1 MPSPHPPE
9 IPAAEFRDRQRRAA
23 AVAKSAGLAGLLV
36 CSRGGG
42 TVDRYANVLYLA
54 NFYSSFPFIPDV
66 KGHWSA
72 RAHSFVVLP
81 AEGEPVLVTDM
92 PVKPEEVRVADVR
105 TADELVPEVARAIR
119 DRGLATATLGVAG
132 ADALPWTVQRALQ
145 AELPEAA
152 FVPADDILDRLRMIK
167 SPAEIAVLRR
177 ASELGGLAIEAM
189 MAAAAPGRTQGEVM
203 GEGLRAMAA
212 HGVMLYNSFMGSGR
226 GGNRPRIKYT
236 DFPTFG
242 SDEPIED
249 GEWFHVGLSGV
260 YRGYYFDHSRSKPIG
275 NPTAPQIE
283 AFEAAIASVQA
294 AIARI
299 RPGATA
305 GEVAEAGFA
314 KLVEL
319 GFPTKSDFNGM
330 GHGVGM
336 GWDLPWL
343 VPGDATV
350 LEPDMVLCVERSVE
364 KHGFVGDFEETVLV
378 TPTGHEL
385 LTHAPI
391 RRW

>member
-1 MPSPHPPE
+1 MTAAD
-9 IPAAEFRDRQRRAA
+9 IPAAEFHDRQRRAA
-23 AVAKSAGLAGLLV
+23 ESARGQGLAGLLV

-66 KGHWSA
+66 KGNWSA

-81 AEGEPVLVTDM
+81 SDGDPVLVTDM
-92 PVKPEEVRVADVR
+92 PVKPDEVRVGDVR
-105 TADELVPEVARAIR
+105 TADEVVPEVARAIR
-119 DRGLATATLGVAG
+119 DRGLGNATLGVAG
-132 ADALPWTVQRALQ
+132 ADALPWSVFRGLQ
-145 AELPEAA
+145 AMLPGVT
-152 FVPADDILDRLRMIK
+152 FVPADHVLDRLRMIK
-167 SPAEIAVLRR
+167 SLAEIALLRR
-177 ASELGGLAIEAM
+177 AAELGGQAIEVM
-189 MAAAAPGRTQGEVM
+189 MAAAAPGKTQGEVM

-226 GGNRPRIKYT
+226 GGNRPHIKYT

-242 SDEPIED
+242 SAEPIED

-275 NPTAPQIE
+275 NPTAPQVE

-319 GFPTKSDFNGM
+319 GFPTKSEFNGM

-343 VPGDATV
+343 VPGDQTV
-350 LEPDMVLCVERSVE
+350 IEPNMVLCVERSVE
-364 KHGFVGDFEETVLV
+364 KHGYVGDFEETVLV
-378 TPTGHEL
+378 TPRGHEL
-385 LTHAPI
+385 LTHTQI

>member
-1 MPSPHPPE
+1 
-9 IPAAEFRDRQRRAA
+9 
-23 AVAKSAGLAGLLV
+23 
-36 CSRGGG
+36 
-42 TVDRYANVLYLA
+42 VDRYANVLYLA

-81 AEGEPVLVTDM
+81 VEGEPALVTDM
-92 PVKPEEVRVADVR
+92 PVKAEEVQVADVR
-105 TADELVPEVARAIR
+105 TADEVIPEVARAIR
-119 DRGLATATLGVAG
+119 DRGMEKATLGVAG
-132 ADALPWTVQRALQ
+132 ADALPWSAHRALQ
-145 AELPEAA
+145 AELPGLTL
-152 FVPADDILDRLRMIK
+152 VPADAILDRLRMIK
-167 SPAEIAVLRR
+167 SPAEIAILRR
-177 ASELGGLAIEAM
+177 ASELGGQAIEVM
-189 MAAAAPGRTQGEVM
+189 MAAAEPGRSQGEVM
-203 GEGLRAMAA
+203 GEGLREMAS

-226 GGNRPRIKYT
+226 GGNRPHLKYT

-242 SDEPIED
+242 SNEPIED

-275 NPTAPQIE
+275 NPTAPQVE
-283 AFEAAIASVQA
+283 AFEAAIAAVQA
-294 AIARI
+294 SVAAI

-305 GEVAEAGFA
+305 GEVADAGFSR
-314 KLVEL
+314 LVEL
-319 GFPTKSDFNGM
+319 GFSTKSDFNGM

-343 VPGDATV
+343 VPGDPTV
-350 LEPDMVLCVERSVE
+350 LEPNMVLCVERSVE

-378 TPTGHEL
+378 TPGGHEL
-385 LTHAPI
+385 LTHTAV